1 MLGCLATKRKH
12 EMLMIR
18 MVLAV
23 GAVLGLKGRKD
34 ERTRMFAFH
43 SHNAPKSGNPS
54 LAPTAAINLRGA
66 NYGPGF
72 LKIYRG

>member
-1 MLGCLATKRKH
+1 ML
-12 EMLMIR
+12 ISI
-18 MVLAV
+18 VLA
-23 GAVLGLKGRKD
+23 GSAVLGLKGRKD

-66 NYGPGF
+66 N
-72 LKIYRG
+72 